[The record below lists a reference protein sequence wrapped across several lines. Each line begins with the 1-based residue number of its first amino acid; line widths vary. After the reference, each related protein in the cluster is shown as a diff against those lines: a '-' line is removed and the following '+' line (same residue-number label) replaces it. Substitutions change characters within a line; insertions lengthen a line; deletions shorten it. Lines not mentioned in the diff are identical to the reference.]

1 MTLEE
6 ILKDKSNHYE
16 EGIFGLKACR
26 ESIVKDIER
35 HKEWNLIYQTDKYPT
50 NLYVLLEEFV
60 NRANSDI
67 LFNKSMVVAC
77 WQLINGR

>member
-16 EGIFGLKACR
+16 KGIFGLKACKD
-26 ESIVKDIER
+26 SILKDIER
-35 HKEWNLIYQTDKYPT
+35 HKEWNITYQTDKYPT
-50 NLYVLLEEFV
+50 SLYVLLEEFV
-60 NRANSDI
+60 NRANTDE

>member
-16 EGIFGLKACR
+16 DGIFGLKACR
-26 ESIVKDIER
+26 GSIVKDIER